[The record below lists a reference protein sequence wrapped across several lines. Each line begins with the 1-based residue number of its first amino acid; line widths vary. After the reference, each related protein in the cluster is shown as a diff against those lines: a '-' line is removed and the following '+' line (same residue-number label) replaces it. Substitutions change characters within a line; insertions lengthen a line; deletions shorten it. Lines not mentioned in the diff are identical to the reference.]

1 MGELTATDAII
12 LYSNDSDIV
21 YAEHYDIIEG
31 EMKNAKP
38 AEEGIF
44 QKFKSSTGQT
54 IVPQKLNN
62 IVFISDSVFAFTLNA
77 GRRLISANRGDKIIQ
92 GYLRIPKLLFEANII
107 SCEVRVYMVIGQYLY
122 DAPFP
127 NITGGK
133 ICFGSMDMKPLLE
146 GTFNTMAR
154 NITDAFFQTNF
165 SSHYSDKLFKSLCTA
180 IETKQAKH
188 EYEKTKIKKVSNYL
202 AGLTHRLL

>member
-12 LYSNDSDIV
+12 LYSDDSDIA
-21 YAEHYDIIEG
+21 YAEHYDIING

-54 IVPQKLNN
+54 IVPQKLDN
-62 IVFISDSVFAFTLNA
+62 IVFISDSVFAFVLNA
-77 GRRLISANRGDKIIQ
+77 NRRLVSANRGDKILQ
-92 GYLRIPKLLFEANII
+92 GYLRIPKLFFVADTV

-127 NITGGK
+127 NITEGK

-154 NITDAFFQTNF
+154 NITDAFFHTNF
-165 SSHYSDKLFKSLCTA
+165 SAHYSDKLFKSLCIA